1 MELFLGQENVE
12 AQSEIS
18 CDLNVHV
25 LSAIQSEAMVLWVL
39 MTVYISR

>member
-1 MELFLGQENVE
+1 MELSLGQENVE

-18 CDLNVHV
+18 CDLNAQVV
-25 LSAIQSEAMVLWVL
+25 STVQSEAMILWVL